1 MNNVIAFG
9 TLTKDAKEKTFDN
22 NKVISFTIAVHS
34 NRKAKNSDGYE
45 ADFIRCVYT
54 VKKDSCV
61 TEYLKKGS
69 SVLVEGFVRPRSYE
83 AEGKKVYLTE
93 VVVRQLELQYSGNG
107 INVATIS
114 GRLTRNVEVRTH
126 GEYFVLNFSVASQRP
141 FKNKKGEYDA
151 DFVPVSYFCKKD
163 SLSGYLQKG
172 TPVVLTGSIR
182 AGSYKDKNGEWKDS
196 FSVVARNVRLAGK
209 RDSDSSSSGTGTS
222 VSIPENADFGYSDY
236 SEIMDDDGEL
246 PF

>member
-1 MNNVIAFG
+1 MNNVTAFG

-22 NKVISFTIAVHS
+22 NKVISFTIAVNS
-34 NRKAKNSDGYE
+34 SRKAKNSDGYE

-54 VKKDSCV
+54 VKKDSRV

-69 SVLVEGFVRPRSYE
+69 SVLVEGFIRPRSFE
-83 AEGKKVYLTE
+83 ADGKKVYLTE
-93 VVVRQLELQYSGNG
+93 IAVRQLELQHSGNG

-114 GRLTRNVEVRTH
+114 GRLTRNAEVRTH

-141 FKNKKGEYDA
+141 FKNKNTGEYDA

-163 SLSGYLQKG
+163 SLSSYLQKG

-209 RDSDSSSSGTGTS
+209 LDSGSASSSGTS
-222 VSIPENADFGYSDY
+222 VSIPDNADIGYSDY
-236 SEIMDDDGEL
+236 SEIIDDDGEV